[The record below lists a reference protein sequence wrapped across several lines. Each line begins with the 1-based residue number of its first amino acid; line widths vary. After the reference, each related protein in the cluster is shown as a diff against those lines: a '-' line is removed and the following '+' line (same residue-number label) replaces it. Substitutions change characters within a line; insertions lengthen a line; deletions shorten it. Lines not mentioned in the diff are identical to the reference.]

1 MNTQKTKQLILNK
14 LKKKESCLKD
24 LIIKIGEQK
33 KIIERKDENSIFDI
47 IEEKNALIEIF
58 KNLEEEVDEQ
68 LQLLPQ
74 GEIRDLIDKG
84 EALKTSIENLLK
96 KIVLMEEECEIEIG
110 SNMKELEKKIF
121 GLQKGK
127 KIKKGYGG
135 VFKNRP
141 LISKKA

>member
-1 MNTQKTKQLILNK
+1 VNTQKTKQLILNK

-74 GEIRDLIDKG
+74 GEIQDLIDKG

-110 SNMKELEKKIF
+110 FNMKELEKKIF

-127 KIKKGYGG
+127 KIRKGYGG

>member
-1 MNTQKTKQLILNK
+1 VNTQKTKQLILNK

-47 IEEKNALIEIF
+47 IEEKNSLIEIF

-74 GEIRDLIDKG
+74 GEIRGLIDKG

-127 KIKKGYGG
+127 KIRKGYGG

>member
-1 MNTQKTKQLILNK
+1 M
-14 LKKKESCLKD
+14 S
-24 LIIKIGEQK
+24 GF
-33 KIIERKDENSIFDI
+33 S
-47 IEEKNALIEIF
+47 
-58 KNLEEEVDEQ
+58 
-68 LQLLPQ
+68 
-74 GEIRDLIDKG
+74 
-84 EALKTSIENLLK
+84 SLLK

-127 KIKKGYGG
+127 KIRKGYGG

>member
-1 MNTQKTKQLILNK
+1 VNTQKTKQLILNK

-47 IEEKNALIEIF
+47 IEEKNSLIEIF

-127 KIKKGYGG
+127 KIRKGYGG